1 MEGSNEVRLEKVV
14 LDVLKPR
21 DVSIVE
27 LGKSLGVLDGVRE
40 VSIIVTEVDVKTET
54 IKIVIT
60 GEKLCYEDIN
70 EELNN
75 NGCAIRSVDELV
87 AMLRKLQE

>member
-1 MEGSNEVRLEKVV
+1 MKSLNEVRLEKVV

-87 AMLRKLQE
+87 VRKLS

>member
-1 MEGSNEVRLEKVV
+1 MKSPNEVRLEKVV

-87 AMLRKLQE
+87 VRKLS

>member
-1 MEGSNEVRLEKVV
+1 LKSLNEVRLEKVV

-87 AMLRKLQE
+87 VRKLS

>member
-1 MEGSNEVRLEKVV
+1 VFKLKSLNEVRLEKVV

-87 AMLRKLQE
+87 VRKLS